1 VSAPGPDRL
10 PYVAVIVSEHPVI
23 RCVGAVIHDPA
34 GRLLLVR
41 RANEPGK
48 GKWSLPGGRVGPGE
62 SDHSAVCR
70 EVLEETGLRVVAGEL
85 VGRVLRPA
93 PRGTY
98 EILDYSCRSNEWDAV
113 AGDDAS
119 DVQWVDSEIFTTW
132 EQEGKLTDGLADALR
147 SWDCLPRTP

>member
-1 VSAPGPDRL
+1 MATGPDRL
-10 PYVAVIVSEHPVI
+10 PYVAVIISEPPLI

-48 GKWSLPGGRVGPGE
+48 GKWSLPGGRVEPGE

-70 EVLEETGLRVVAGEL
+70 EVFEETGLRVVAGEL

-113 AGDDAS
+113 AGDDAA
-119 DVQWVDSEIFTTW
+119 DVRWVDSETFATW
-132 EQEGKLTDGLADALR
+132 EREGRLTDELADTLR